1 MTNQQSTTSGAHAAP
16 KAGAKEWLGLGVL
29 VLPLVIVSMDTSVL
43 YFAVPFLSAD
53 LLPTTDQ
60 QLWIFDIYG
69 FILAG
74 LLVTMGSLADRI
86 GRRKLL
92 IIGIIAFGL
101 ASIGA
106 AYAETANQLIIARAL
121 LGIGGATLMPSTR
134 ALILNIF
141 RDEKERTAAV
151 GIWTAGTGLGVAIGP
166 VVSGL
171 LLDHFWWGSV
181 FLLNIPAMI
190 LMLVLAPILLPES
203 KDPNPGRFDLP
214 SAVLS
219 LGTILPIVYAMQT
232 LAADKFGLVSGI
244 ALGSGILVGVLFI
257 CRQRALESPMIDIKL
272 LLSRGFGGSAAI
284 NTTAMFAIVG
294 FGIFS
299 TQYLQSVLGLSALS
313 AGLWCLIPSF
323 AVAVAGPVAAVLSQ
337 KMHRAYVISAG
348 FTVSVF
354 GYAFVLT
361 AEYDSP
367 LWVLLTGIGVANVGL
382 MMAMVLVGDLALS
395 TVPKAKSGS
404 ASALL
409 ETTQQFGGAAGMA
422 VLGSVGFAVYR
433 NGLTDKLPAD
443 LPANVAQ
450 HAREALGDAVAVANQ
465 LPDGL
470 RDTVVRIARVAFTDG
485 MHAAAITA
493 GGVMIFGAILSAVVL
508 GKLPKE
514 PTPVEGDEE
523 TTGTASIPQPAG
535 DRTQV
540 SHH

>member
-92 IIGIIAFGL
+92 IIGILGFGL
-101 ASIGA
+101 ASVGA
-106 AYAETANQLIIARAL
+106 AYAESANQLILARAL

-181 FLLNIPAMI
+181 FLLNIPAMV

-219 LGTILPIVYAMQT
+219 LGAILPVIYAMQT
-232 LAADKFGLVSGI
+232 LAADKFNLGSGI
-244 ALGSGILVGVLFI
+244 ALGAGILVGVLFI
-257 CRQRALESPMIDIKL
+257 CRQRALETPMIDTKL

-348 FTVSVF
+348 FTISIF
-354 GYAFVLT
+354 GYAFVLLT
-361 AEYDSP
+361 KFDSP
-367 LWVLLTGIGVANVGL
+367 LWVLLTGVGVANVGL

-395 TVPKAKSGS
+395 TVPKAKAGS

-433 NGLTDKLPAD
+433 NGLADKLPTD

-450 HAREALGDAVAVANQ
+450 HAREALADAVAVANQ
-465 LPDGL
+465 LPDGV

-514 PTPVEGDEE
+514 IEAPDDED
-523 TTGTASIPQPAG
+523 TDGAASIPQQNG
-535 DRTQV
+535 DRSPV
-540 SHH
+540 GHH